1 MSTVTICTKT
11 WHDIDSEALMDLV
24 WGYGAMS
31 YPWWVS
37 SERIDAETW
46 RLGVQHEGEEA
57 VRYCTIT
64 ANEIGWAL
72 ERVIERGKVN
82 IGTRVPIG
90 VDFAELDASDV
101 DVILQ
106 TACFGEEIYS

>member
-24 WGYGAMS
+24 WGYGALS
-31 YPWWVS
+31 YPWWWS
-37 SERIDAETW
+37 SERIDEDTWQLTSLDEADVETTHY
-46 RLGVQHEGEEA
+46 L
-57 VRYCTIT
+57 T
-64 ANEIGWAL
+64 AKTIGWAL

-82 IGTRVPIG
+82 VGTRVPIG
-90 VDFAELDASDV
+90 TDFAELDASDV

-106 TACFGEEIYS
+106 TACFGEEIYA

>member
-1 MSTVTICTKT
+1 MSTVIICTKT
-11 WHDIDSEALMDLV
+11 WHNIDSEALMDLV

-37 SERIDAETW
+37 NERIDAETGW
-46 RLGVQHEGEEA
+46 VSSTRARTRCGT
-57 VRYCTIT
+57 TIT
-64 ANEIGWAL
+64 ANDIGWAL

-82 IGTRVPIG
+82 VGTREPIG

-106 TACFGEEIYS
+106 TACFGEEVYA